1 MSEKLILLI
10 YPKHNRTACLVMK
23 NDNYLYRINH
33 VWHYPELADELE
45 LICTK
50 IGKGMIHYQC
60 LDLCDK
66 RSGDWA
72 VVCNF
77 TGLEGSI
84 LLWNK
89 SIDPKAKKP
98 VFSWSGT
105 VATFQRAVANLLKM
119 LR

>member
-23 NDNYLYRINH
+23 NDSHLYRINH
-33 VWHYPELADELE
+33 AWHYPEFVNELE
-45 LICTK
+45 LMYAK
-50 IGKGMIHYQC
+50 IGKGMCYYQC

-66 RSGDWA
+66 RSGNWA
-72 VVCNF
+72 LVCSF
-77 TGLEGSI
+77 TDLEGSV

-89 SIDPKAKKP
+89 SVDPHARKP
-98 VFSWSGT
+98 VFSWNGT